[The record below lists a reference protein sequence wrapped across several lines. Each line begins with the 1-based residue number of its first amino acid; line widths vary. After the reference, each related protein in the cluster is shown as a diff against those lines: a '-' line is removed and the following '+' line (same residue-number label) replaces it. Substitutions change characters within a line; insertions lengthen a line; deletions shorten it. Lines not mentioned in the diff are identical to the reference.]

1 MVLPY
6 YIQKDNL
13 IRISV
18 LTAITVACFLVV
30 PTFSTPLYA
39 CSSDDYNVFVVM
51 AQGWME
57 GLIPYRDLFDHK
69 GPLLYLLQIA
79 GLIIAPGKLGIWIL
93 ETLFAVI
100 FLELLYQCRALV
112 LTSTS
117 TNYTAVA
124 VALLILLFTMQGG
137 NNNEEWCLPFQALPL
152 LLTLKFLKGG
162 HPGIKTVATVCGA
175 CFGLVA
181 MIRLNNNVIIAGI
194 CLGQMIIFL
203 HERQYGE
210 LLKSA
215 LFFILGTAIA
225 ILPFFIYFYSVDAL
239 DDMLYANFLFNVK
252 YKMTWV
258 AEYSSKTGIRY
269 LWPCIVLPL
278 MVLIFRKEK
287 KWQFCVIMIA
297 VGIVTFATFI
307 TGTAYLHYYI
317 LASPIGALCIL
328 SVPKSWRIIPNL
340 AVAAIVL
347 GPILSTGVE
356 NVCKRIVYICNRET
370 IVHRCHSEIITSA
383 IRQHIPVDERKS
395 IYLSMSPGKSSVLS
409 PMEIF
414 PTGKYFFLQYWLWVV
429 DDRVSNDITKQF
441 IYANP
446 RWIISN
452 YPIEDIH
459 PLKENANL
467 YSIST
472 SITVDNCNYY
482 FYRRND

>member
-1 MVLPY
+1 MALPY
-6 YIQKDNL
+6 YIQKNNL
-13 IRISV
+13 IRIVV
-18 LTAITVACFLVV
+18 LTVITVVCFLVV
-30 PTFSTPLYA
+30 PTYSTPLYA
-39 CSSDDYNVFVVM
+39 GTSDDYNVFIVM

-79 GLIIAPGKLGIWIL
+79 GLLIAPGKLGIWIL

-100 FLELLYQCRALV
+100 FIELLYQCGRALR
-112 LTSTS
+112 TSPS
-117 TNYTAVA
+117 TNYIAMA
-124 VALLILLFTMQGG
+124 VALLILLLTMQGG

-152 LLTLKFLKGG
+152 LLTFKFLKGG
-162 HPGIKTVATVCGA
+162 HPGIKTVATVCGV

-203 HERQYGE
+203 HERRYGE

-225 ILPFFIYFYSVDAL
+225 ILPFFIYFYSMDAL
-239 DDMLYANFLFNVK
+239 REMLYANFVFNVK

-258 AEYSSKTGIRY
+258 AEYSSRTGIRY

-278 MVLIFRKEK
+278 MLLIFRKGK
-287 KWQFCVIMIA
+287 DRRLRVIMIA
-297 VGIVTFATFI
+297 VSIVTFVTFI

-328 SVPKSWRIIPNL
+328 SAPKSWRIIPNL

-347 GPILSTGVE
+347 GPILSTDSGSGR
-356 NVCKRIVYICNRET
+356 KHIVHTRDTET
-370 IVHRCHSEIITSA
+370 IDCRCHSEIITSA
-383 IRQHIPVDERKS
+383 IRQHIPTDERES
-395 IYLSMSPGKSSVLS
+395 IYLSMSPGESSVLS

-429 DDRVSNDITKQF
+429 DDRVSNDITVHF
-441 IYANP
+441 IEANP

-452 YPIEDIH
+452 HTIENIH
-459 PLKENANL
+459 PLKEYANL
-467 YSIST
+467 YYIST
-472 SITVDNCNYY
+472 SMTVDNCNYY
-482 FYRRND
+482 FYCRND